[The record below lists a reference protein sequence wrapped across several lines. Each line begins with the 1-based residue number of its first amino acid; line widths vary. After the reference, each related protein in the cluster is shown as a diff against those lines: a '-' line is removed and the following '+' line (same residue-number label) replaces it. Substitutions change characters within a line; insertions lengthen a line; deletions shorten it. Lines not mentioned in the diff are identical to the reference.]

1 MNKNNLGAA
10 AAVSGLRDDIV
21 DKEVEQ
27 VLMKGG
33 QPKRLASAKPNNYAL
48 PEDDDDQEDPE
59 IAIDEDDDDYSD
71 VDGAGGGDADPMED
85 EMEAIEDDAME
96 DIEAEQIVN
105 ITNKDNQP
113 DNSEEL

>member
-1 MNKNNLGAA
+1 MNKNLGAA

-27 VLMKGG
+27 VLMKG

-48 PEDDDDQEDPE
+48 PEDDDDEDPA
-59 IAIDEDDDDYSD
+59 IAVDEDEDDYSD
-71 VDGAGGGDADPMED
+71 VDGAGVGDADPMED
-85 EMEAIEDDAME
+85 EMEGVEDDDGME

-105 ITNKDNQP
+105 ITNKEN
-113 DNSEEL
+113 